1 LRKALLLTLI
11 GLFLVPTAYAAVI
24 QGPALKAS
32 GRVAAKTVTLK
43 LTVTAA
49 YNQTGPAGSIKL
61 SNCKFG
67 QQTPLQL
74 ASGALPR
81 DSQGRLTWRFASVP
95 PKSAGSLV
103 KTLHLALPQGK
114 GGPEFCVHIQM
125 RADGFGNYQARELR
139 IPLRSS

>member
-74 ASGALPR
+74 ASG
-81 DSQGRLTWRFASVP
+81 
-95 PKSAGSLV
+95 
-103 KTLHLALPQGK
+103 K